1 VRPIIDECNVKVIF
15 RQYESEWTT
24 AILFRET
31 CFQDRGAM
39 VVWVG
44 VTDGAMQEILSFDLQ
59 NPIVQPLSEFNIR
72 ARVLRQWGSPSMGIL
87 QAFGYLQDPL
97 VVSRGAHP
105 VHKLECTFDI
115 GEDGV
120 ALRVD

>member
-1 VRPIIDECNVKVIF
+1 
-15 RQYESEWTT
+15 
-24 AILFRET
+24 
-31 CFQDRGAM
+31 M

-59 NPIVQPLSEFNIR
+59 DPIVQPLSEFNIR

>member
-1 VRPIIDECNVKVIF
+1 
-15 RQYESEWTT
+15 
-24 AILFRET
+24 
-31 CFQDRGAM
+31 M

-97 VVSRGAHP
+97 VVSR
-105 VHKLECTFDI
+105 HKLECTFDI